1 MTPSND
7 DGVEEIVGKESESGE
22 EPNAKQ
28 LPDSNAKLAQ
38 ENAELK
44 DHLYEERLLWCI
56 SFFMAFDVFVFTLMP
71 SWGGPIAILILQI
84 IAILMLAKR
93 YGVEEIHNL
102 LNKVLYWGSSRKPRQ
117 KSKKHG
123 KTGEDSAKT

>member
-38 ENAELK
+38 ENTELK
-44 DHLYEERLLWCI
+44 GNIYEERLLWLI
-56 SFFMAFDVFVFTLMP
+56 MLIVLFDSFVFIHMRN
-71 SWGGPIAILILQI
+71 WGGPIAILILQI
-84 IAILMLAKR
+84 AAILILAKR
-93 YGVEEIHNL
+93 WDVEEAHNL
-102 LNKVLYWGSSRKPRQ
+102 FNKVLYWRRR
-117 KSKKHG
+117 
-123 KTGEDSAKT
+123 